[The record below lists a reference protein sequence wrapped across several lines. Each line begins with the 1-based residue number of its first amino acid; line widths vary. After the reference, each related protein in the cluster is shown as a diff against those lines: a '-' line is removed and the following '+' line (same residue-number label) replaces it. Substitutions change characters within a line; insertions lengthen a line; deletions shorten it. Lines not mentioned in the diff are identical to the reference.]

1 MIFSRYGANRL
12 KSFVRLALVQAG
24 TLWLHSLVKAAYSS
38 AGIRAISS
46 YWRCKLRT
54 SARSCSVSASAAAS
68 FKRAA
73 VPSLTSRSKLARL
86 KTSVASARP
95 SALPS
100 GATVSASKSMTVMA
114 YR

>member
-46 YWRCKLRT
+46 YWRLRT